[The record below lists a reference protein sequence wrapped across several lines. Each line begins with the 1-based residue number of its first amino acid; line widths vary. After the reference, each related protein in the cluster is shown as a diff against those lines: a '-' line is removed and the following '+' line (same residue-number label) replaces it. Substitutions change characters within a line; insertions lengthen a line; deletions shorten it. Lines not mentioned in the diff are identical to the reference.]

1 MMRVNIGV
9 TMFYLIVLCMCD
21 VMTHIIDFSVV
32 WILPLQYSSG
42 PISISQSEG
51 WIPSRVLEKS
61 IDTPV
66 ECTD

>member
-1 MMRVNIGV
+1 MKKVNIDA

-32 WILPLQYSSG
+32 WILPLQYSSD

-66 ECTD
+66 ECTG